1 MLIITS
7 QGIESSRSLAA
18 GLNEAGVPC
27 KVIDVRKQQAF
38 AHKSEVVFSYGS
50 SVHTAGHRKRY
61 NRSKAVETCVDKGK
75 TFQAFKRAKIP
86 TVKNTT
92 SRNEASNWDI
102 VVVRESASGR
112 KNEGMD
118 YWYKCDNVPLPR
130 AELYTEYFH
139 HSWEYRVVVFLD
151 QVFIYHKHSKNGE
164 WALNLRKKS
173 QWLYVHKQMEVYALA
188 ASKSIGIDYVGFD
201 VIVNKKGEVKFL
213 EANSCPILCPELKDA
228 IIKHF
233 ASKK

>member
-1 MLIITS
+1 MIIITS
-7 QGIESSRSLAA
+7 HGIESSRSLAA
-18 GLNEAGVPC
+18 GLNEAGVQC
-27 KVIDVRKQQAF
+27 KVIDVREQHVYADKN
-38 AHKSEVVFSYGS
+38 EVVFSYGS
-50 SVHTAGHRKRY
+50 SVRTAGHRKRY
-61 NRSKAVETCVDKGK
+61 NRPEAVETCVDKGK
-75 TFQAFKRAKIP
+75 TFEAFKRAKIP

-92 SRNEASNWDI
+92 SRNEASKWDI

-130 AELYTEYFH
+130 AELYTEYSH

-164 WALNLRKKS
+164 WTLNLRRKS
-173 QWLYVHKQMEVYALA
+173 QWLFMHQQMGGAALQA
-188 ASKSIGIDYVGFD
+188 AKTIGIDYVGFD
-201 VIVNKKGEVKFL
+201 VIANREGKFKFL
-213 EANSCPILCPELKDA
+213 EANSCPILCPEVKDA